1 MRVRGARSVWY
12 AIAGIILSLGAP
24 TGLLI
29 LRELYFPRPVTT
41 ELLSDRL
48 TYLYVLVATAA
59 VLAFVGFALGRQADR
74 LAALSETDA
83 LTGLANRRALRRRL
97 AEEFRR
103 SIRYRTPF
111 SLLLLDVDGLKQIND
126 KYGHPAGDRVIRR
139 VALSISAALR
149 ESDLGAR
156 WGGDEFAIVVP
167 NASADAARASA
178 ERLVNRI
185 AGESRQEV
193 DVVVTVSVGLATFDP
208 AHRRQVDLEA
218 LVRAADAALYHA
230 KASGRNRVHAA

>member
-1 MRVRGARSVWY
+1 MRGARSVWY

-29 LRELYFPRPVTT
+29 LRELYFPRPVAT

-74 LAALSETDA
+74 LSALSETDA

-193 DVVVTVSVGLATFDP
+193 DVVVTVSVGLTTFDP